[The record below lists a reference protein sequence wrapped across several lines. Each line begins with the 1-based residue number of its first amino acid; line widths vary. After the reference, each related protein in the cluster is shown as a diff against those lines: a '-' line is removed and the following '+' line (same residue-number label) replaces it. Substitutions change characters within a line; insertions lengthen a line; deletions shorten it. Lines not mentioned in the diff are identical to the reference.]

1 MQYLVLVF
9 LIFTMTLASVFR
21 QRYTD
26 RCKGGTFFFNCIVAL
41 LAMLV
46 FLAVNRDWNYSIK
59 LLPYSAGFAAA
70 YVSASIFMLLAI
82 RYGSFGK
89 TSLIISFSLLIP
101 TLYGL
106 LFLDE
111 ALNATKIVG
120 LVLLVISLILTNY
133 EKDSSRVTVRWVVFV
148 ILAFVGN
155 GMCSTVQKMEQVA
168 FSDGVGK
175 DLFMIVAF
183 AISAVAMLV
192 CSLTVPSER
201 AGISQSVKKGWLP
214 AILCGIA
221 TGLTNYLAT
230 WLNPRIPASIL
241 FPVLSAGGI
250 VLGFLYS
257 TLLLKEKFGRR
268 QTVGFAVGTVSIVL
282 LNL

>member
-1 MQYLVLVF
+1 MQYLVLVI
-9 LIFTMTLASVFR
+9 LIFTMTLASVFK
-21 QRYTD
+21 QQYND

-41 LAMLV
+41 VAMAV
-46 FLAVNRDWNYSIK
+46 FVVFNRDWNYSVA
-59 LLPYSAGFAAA
+59 LLPYSAGFATA
-70 YVSASIFMLLAI
+70 YASASIFALLAI

-120 LVLLVISLILTNY
+120 LVLLVISLVLTNY
-133 EKDSSRVTVRWVVFV
+133 EKDSSRVTVRWVIFV

-168 FSDGVGK
+168 FPDGVGK
-175 DLFMIVAF
+175 DLFMIVAL
-183 AISAVAMLV
+183 AISATVMLI
-192 CSLTVPSER
+192 CALTLPAER
-201 AGISQSVKKGWLP
+201 AVIPNALKKGWLP
-214 AILCGIA
+214 ALLGGIA

-230 WLNPRIPASIL
+230 WLNPRLPASVL

-250 VLGFLYS
+250 VLSFLYS
-257 TLLLKEKFGRR
+257 TLFLKERFGVR
-268 QTVGFAVGTVSIVL
+268 QTAGFAIGVVSIVL